1 MPQIEGSRY
10 DRPNLPEYLLKLHTD
25 TNAALNTVTGYGN
38 GFVEINK
45 ERYEHAIFFA
55 PSGPVLVWPAESP
68 THISKELLLLAAGLT
83 LLPIDPMAFLES
95 DQPPQPEVV
104 GKRPEVLLVG
114 TGSQQRML
122 GHEVLAPLL
131 RIGVGVECMTTQAA
145 ARTYNILMA
154 EGRQVIAALLP
165 ESL

>member
-1 MPQIEGSRY
+1 M
-10 DRPNLPEYLLKLHTD
+10 KLHTD

-45 ERYEHAIFFA
+45 VRFDHAISFG
-55 PSGPVLVWPAESP
+55 PSGSVLQWPAEQP
-68 THISKELLLLAAGLT
+68 EQISTELLLLAAGLR

-95 DQPPQPEVV
+95 DLPPQPEVV
-104 GKRPEVLLVG
+104 GERPEVLLIG
-114 TGSQQRML
+114 TGSRQRML
-122 GHEVLAPLL
+122 DHNILAPLL

-165 ESL
+165 E

>member
-1 MPQIEGSRY
+1 M
-10 DRPNLPEYLLKLHTD
+10 KLHTD
-25 TNAALNTVTGYGN
+25 TNAALNTVTGYGR

-45 ERYEHAIFFA
+45 VQFDHAIFFG
-55 PSGPVLVWPAESP
+55 PSGIVAQWQIENPDQ
-68 THISKELLLLAAGLT
+68 ISTETLLLAAGLV

-95 DQPPQPEVV
+95 DLPPQPEVI
-104 GKRPEVLLVG
+104 GERPEVLLVG
-114 TGSQQRML
+114 TGSRQRML
-122 GHEVLAPLL
+122 AHSIIAPLL

-165 ESL
+165 EHI